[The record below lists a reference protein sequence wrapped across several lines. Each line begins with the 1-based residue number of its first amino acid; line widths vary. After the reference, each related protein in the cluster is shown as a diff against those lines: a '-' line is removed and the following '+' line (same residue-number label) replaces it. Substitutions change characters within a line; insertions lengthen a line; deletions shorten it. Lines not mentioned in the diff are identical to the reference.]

1 MVGTGEGM
9 HVDGDCSSELIRD
22 PGCEMR
28 DMNALA
34 RVPNPVSRIP
44 HLCPTF
50 APSSIQRER
59 FMSDAIKHECGLAF
73 IRLRKPFSY
82 YQQQYGTVLWGLNK
96 LYLLMEKQHNRGQ
109 DGAGVATVKL
119 DVEPGY
125 PFMQRIRSNAPQ
137 AIADIFQQIGKE
149 IDELEQY
156 HPNIRNHPGLM
167 KGHVKFLG
175 EILLG
180 HLRYGTQGKNKLEY
194 CHPFI
199 NRDTIP
205 SRNLA
210 LAGNFNIVNSDEL
223 FALVGKEPHPTI
235 RFSDLAA
242 MIEVMHTFLCKEDDA
257 SPEHLDIKKVL
268 RKTLPLFD
276 GGFHVAGMTGNGIGF
291 VFRDRHGI
299 RPSYYYINDE
309 VVVAASERAAIRTT
323 FNVGENEVQELMPG
337 QVLIVDEKGDIQVA
351 QILEPGERK
360 ACSFE
365 RIYFSRGSDE
375 KIYKERKALGY
386 HLSEPVLNAIDHDLK
401 NTIFSFIPNTAETA
415 FYGMIKGMEE
425 YMNKIKVERIMSWDK
440 DFDQT
445 RLEEMINRRIRIE
458 KIAIKDVKMRT
469 FITEDSN
476 RNEMVQHVYDVTY
489 GTVRPGEDTL
499 VVIDDS
505 IVRGTTLKESII
517 RMLGRLKPKRI
528 IVVSSSPQI
537 RYPDCY
543 GIDMSKMGDFIAF
556 NAAVELMKERGKMD
570 CLKEMLDRCKE
581 LQRTGQLHSEN
592 VVQKLYKQFTA
603 EEISARIAQLI
614 TPAGLDIPVDV
625 IFQKIED
632 LHKACPSNLGDWY
645 FTGNYPTPGGN
656 KVVNKAFMN
665 YMEGKNVRGY

>member
-1 MVGTGEGM
+1 
-9 HVDGDCSSELIRD
+9 
-22 PGCEMR
+22 
-28 DMNALA
+28 
-34 RVPNPVSRIP
+34 
-44 HLCPTF
+44 
-50 APSSIQRER
+50 
-59 FMSDAIKHECGLAF
+59 MSDAIKHECGLAF
-73 IRLRKPFSY
+73 IRLRKSFSY
-82 YQQQYGTVLWGLNK
+82 YHQKYGTVLWGLNK

-109 DGAGVATVKL
+109 DGAGVAAVKL

-149 IDELEQY
+149 VEDLEQY
-156 HPNIRNHPGLM
+156 HPDIKNHPGLM
-167 KGHVKFLG
+167 KGHLKFLG
-175 EILLG
+175 ELLLG

-205 SRNLA
+205 ARNLA
-210 LAGNFNIVNSDEL
+210 LAGNFNLVNSDEL

-242 MIEVMHTFLCKEDDA
+242 MIEVMHTFLCKEDEA
-257 SPEHLDIKKVL
+257 APEKMDIKKVL
-268 RKTLPLFD
+268 RKTVPLFD
-276 GGFHVAGMTGNGIGF
+276 GGFHVGGITGTGIGF
-291 VFRDRHGI
+291 VFRDANGI
-299 RPSYYYINDE
+299 RPSYYYIDDE

-323 FNVGENEVQELMPG
+323 FNVGENEVKELMPG
-337 QVLIVDEKGDIQVA
+337 QALIVSETGEIEVT
-351 QILEPGERK
+351 QIMEPRERK

-386 HLSEPVLNAIDHDLK
+386 NLSESVLNAIDHDLK

-415 FYGMIKGMEE
+415 FYGLLKGMED
-425 YMNKIKVERIMSWDK
+425 YMNRVKIQRIMSWGN
-440 DFDQT
+440 DFD
-445 RLEEMINRRIRIE
+445 EEKLAEMVNRRIRVE

-469 FITEDSN
+469 FISEDTG
-476 RNEMVQHVYDVTY
+476 RNEMVQHVYDITY

-505 IVRGTTLKESII
+505 IVRGTTLRESII
-517 RMLGRLKPKRI
+517 RMLARLSPKRI
-528 IVVSSSPQI
+528 IIVSSSPQI

-556 NAAVELMKERGKMD
+556 NAAVELTRERGEMD
-570 CLKEMLDRCKE
+570 SLKALLEKCKD
-581 LQRTGQLHSEN
+581 LQRNNKLHTEN
-592 VVQKLYKQFTA
+592 VAQQLYKPFTA
-603 EEISARIAQLI
+603 EEIAAKIAQLI
-614 TPAGLDIPVDV
+614 TPPGINIPVQV
-625 IFQKIED
+625 IFQTIED